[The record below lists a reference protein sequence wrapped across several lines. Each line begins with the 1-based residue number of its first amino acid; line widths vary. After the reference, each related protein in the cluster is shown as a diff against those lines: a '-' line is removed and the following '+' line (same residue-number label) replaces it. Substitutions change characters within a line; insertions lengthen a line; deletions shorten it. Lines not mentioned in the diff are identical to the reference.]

1 MEGGGEGEGVAGDR
15 QRLLV
20 VRKDLPL
27 DGNRVMTKGLSSRL
41 YWIVNDHF
49 RGGDFIIQV

>member
-27 DGNRVMTKGLSSRL
+27 DGNRVMTSRL